1 VRATKVIIVLASFV
15 LLLIG
20 VIASLPGDR
29 EPAYNGKTLSE
40 WLLYRPA
47 YGVPSPATSNAFELQ
62 IEAIREIG
70 EPAVPW
76 LLKWARYQTPAWRWK
91 LERFFGKDRRI
102 ERRDAVWFAFK
113 VLGPKA
119 AAAIPELTRMINKPG
134 GPEFYG
140 KPLNALSHMGDRGFP
155 PVLAVLENPRHLAR
169 STAVGIIGDTAEWGT
184 NRLRAVPAL
193 VSCLRSD
200 NYFLADLSESA
211 LGKIAKDPALT
222 LPALAKSLSN
232 PATTN
237 IDDTIAGLTT
247 LIVSQKNPE
256 HLRIASTMALGIIG
270 KPAHDAIPALVRT
283 LNDDD
288 QLVQSAATNALLKIA
303 PGILTNGVKDF

>member
-1 VRATKVIIVLASFV
+1 VRATRATIVLASCI

-20 VIASLPGDR
+20 VLASLPGDR
-29 EPAYNGKTLSE
+29 EPAYNGKTLSQ
-40 WLLYRPA
+40 WLLYNPPA
-47 YGVPSPATSNAFELQ
+47 YARSNALDLQ

-91 LERFFGKDRRI
+91 LERFFGKDPRV
-102 ERRDAVWFAFK
+102 ERREAVWFAFK
-113 VLGPKA
+113 ILGPKA
-119 AAAIPELTRMINKPG
+119 ADAIPELTRMINNPR

-140 KPLNALSHMGDRGFP
+140 RPLNALSHMGDRGFP
-155 PVLAVLENPRHLAR
+155 PVLSVLENPRHLAR
-169 STAVGIIGDTAEWGT
+169 ATAAGIIGDTSEWGT

-200 NYFLADLSESA
+200 NYFLASLADGA
-211 LGKIAKDPALT
+211 LGKIARDLALP
-222 LPALAKSLSN
+222 LPQLAKSLSTTPN
-232 PATTN
+232 TN
-237 IDDTIAGLTT
+237 IDETVNSLST
-247 LIVSQKNPE
+247 LIVSQKTPE
-256 HLRIASTMALGIIG
+256 RLRLASTMALGLIG

-288 QLVQSAATNALLKIA
+288 QLVQSAATNALRNIS
-303 PGILTNGVKDF
+303 PEVLTNAPKNF

>member
-1 VRATKVIIVLASFV
+1 MRATRAIIVLASCV
-15 LLLIG
+15 LLGLG
-20 VIASLPGDR
+20 VIATWPGDR
-29 EPAYNGKTLSE
+29 EPEYNGKTLSQ
-40 WLLYRPA
+40 WLVYRPPA
-47 YGVPSPATSNAFELQ
+47 YAASNALELQ

-113 VLGPKA
+113 VLGRKA
-119 AAAIPELTRMINKPG
+119 VDAIPELTRMINNPR

-140 KPLNALSHMGDRGFP
+140 KPLIALSHMGDRGFP
-155 PVLAVLENPRHLAR
+155 PVLAVLENPRHTAR
-169 STAVGIIGDTAEWGT
+169 ATAAGIIGDTAEWGT

-193 VSCLRSD
+193 VSSLRSD
-200 NYFLADLSESA
+200 NYFLASLAESA
-211 LGKIAKDPALT
+211 LGKIAKDPNLS
-222 LPALAKSLSN
+222 LPELAKSLSTS
-232 PATTN
+232 ATTN
-237 IDDTIAGLTT
+237 IDETVTSLTT
-247 LIVSQKNPE
+247 LVVSQKSPE
-256 HLRIASTMALGIIG
+256 RLRIASTTALGLLG
-270 KPAHDAIPALVRT
+270 KPAHEAVPALVRT

-303 PGILTNGVKDF
+303 PEVLTNSAKAF